1 MKSFTMD
8 SMIDQDQLC
17 FAQPYT
23 MTLAGGRRKGKTYF
37 TKTLLERNR
46 HLLSSPTL
54 ETIIWFYG
62 ASQQSIFNE
71 LIETM
76 REYGQR
82 IEFFQGFPQDQIVQ
96 VFISDS
102 LGLQKLIVLD
112 DLMEKES
119 N

>member
-1 MKSFTMD
+1 MNSFKMG

-17 FAQPYT
+17 FVQPFT
-23 MTLAGGRRKGKTYF
+23 MTLAGGRRTGKTYF

-46 HLLSSPTL
+46 HLLSSPPL

-62 ASQQSIFNE
+62 ASQQSIDFT
-71 LIETM
+71 ETM

-82 IEFFQGFPQDQIVQ
+82 IEFVQGLPQDKTVQ
-96 VFISDS
+96 EYIIDFP
-102 LGLQKLIVLD
+102 GQQKLIVLD
-112 DLMEKES
+112 DLMEKAS

>member
-1 MKSFTMD
+1 MNLFTMD

-17 FAQPYT
+17 FAQPFT
-23 MTLAGGRRKGKTYF
+23 MTLAGGRRTGKTYF

-62 ASQQSIFNE
+62 TSQQSIFDD
-71 LIETM
+71 LTETM

-82 IEFFQGFPQDQIVQ
+82 IEFIQSLPQDKTVQ
-96 VFISDS
+96 DFIS
-102 LGLQKLIVLD
+102 
-112 DLMEKES
+112 
-119 N
+119 